1 MPWYFRI
8 LAMVGAIAILYTLKD
23 IMDSA
28 AGCKSNHDSEFTP
41 GDLPCFVFTVYM
53 LWVWSG
59 TL

>member
-28 AGCKSNHDSEFTP
+28 AGCKSNHDSEFT
-41 GDLPCFVFTVYM
+41 VYM

-59 TL
+59 ML